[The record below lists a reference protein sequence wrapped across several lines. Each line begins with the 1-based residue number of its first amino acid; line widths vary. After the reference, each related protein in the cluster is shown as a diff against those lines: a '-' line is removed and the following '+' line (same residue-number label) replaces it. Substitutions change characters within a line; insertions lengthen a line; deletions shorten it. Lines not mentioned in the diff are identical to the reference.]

1 MICVLIKVQDNIW
14 IYRMEEVSQARQI
27 PGADSCH
34 PIPWRPGLESPGQLW
49 SGREH
54 GAGRLA
60 EKAAGRT
67 SVGWGSGLCQR
78 GWSRGG
84 PLLPR
89 QSGSPC
95 SLSSSGSPS
104 PSPGP
109 PQGPLPEVSLAPY
122 VGFGSSCFWLC
133 LAAGDLRGG
142 CVICTAVIR
151 VIARYFPKFLLQLHT
166 GFPNFLP

>member
-34 PIPWRPGLESPGQLW
+34 PIPWRPSSESPVQLW

-67 SVGWGSGLCQR
+67 SAGWGSGLCQR
-78 GWSRGG
+78 EWSQGG
-84 PLLPR
+84 PLLPC
-89 QSGSPC
+89 QSRSPC

-104 PSPGP
+104 PIPGP
-109 PQGPLPEVSLAPY
+109 SAGTASRGLP
-122 VGFGSSCFWLC
+122 GSICGFWLFLF
-133 LAAGDLRGG
+133 LALLGGRGFEGWLCDLYS
-142 CVICTAVIR
+142 C
-151 VIARYFPKFLLQLHT
+151 H
-166 GFPNFLP
+166 